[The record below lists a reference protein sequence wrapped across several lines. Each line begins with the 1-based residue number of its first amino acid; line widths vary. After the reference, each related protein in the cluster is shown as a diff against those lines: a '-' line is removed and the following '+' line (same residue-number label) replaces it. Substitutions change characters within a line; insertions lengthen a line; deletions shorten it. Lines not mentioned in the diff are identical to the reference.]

1 MKRISN
7 YLKCVLFAFVIS
19 ASIISCS
26 NDEFFG
32 FDDDFSKNTSPS
44 LTMKQKNNHDY
55 LDYDDSIPLDDERNI
70 IIYSEAYDRL
80 TITWNNNQFSVQE
93 MSGAEVS
100 ISERIYFDVKKSIN
114 ALNYSLGYI
123 DREKHDKF
131 KRLLRDN
138 PEGIHY
144 NNLNCPCYAITY
156 FLYGNVNQNNLK
168 KTDEKLYQKYGSRYA
183 NGDLYLSEVPE
194 AVHVCNSNYSVSLQT
209 SLTLGYSRALLCTES
224 GVVNDTIIGHMSVIT
239 GIRDP
244 NNNGNY
250 YILGY
255 VNPEVNTTINYVNI
269 SKDLSIPLKNPAGTT
284 TLFSSFIY
292 K

>member
-7 YLKCVLFAFVIS
+7 FFKLAFFAFVITAS
-19 ASIISCS
+19 AISCS

-32 FDDDFSKNTSPS
+32 FDDEISKNTNHI
-44 LTMKQKNNHDY
+44 LTMKQKNNHYY

-80 TITWNNNQFSVQE
+80 TITWNNNLFSVKE
-93 MSGAEVS
+93 MSGAEAS
-100 ISERIYFDVKKSIN
+100 ISERLYIDVKKSIN
-114 ALNYSLGYI
+114 ALNYSLGYL
-123 DREKHDKF
+123 DGEKNDKL
-131 KRLLRDN
+131 KRLLMGN
-138 PEGIHY
+138 PEGVHY
-144 NNLNCPCYAITY
+144 NNLNCPCFAITY
-156 FLYGNVNQNNLK
+156 FLYGNVNQKNLK
-168 KTDEKLYQKYGSRYA
+168 TVDEKLYQKYGSRYE
-183 NGDLYLSEVPE
+183 NGDLYPYEIPE
-194 AVHVCNSNYSVSLQT
+194 AVHTCNSNYNVTLQT

-224 GVVNDTIIGHMSVIT
+224 GIVNDTIIGHMSVIT

-255 VNPEVNTTINYVNI
+255 VNPEVSTTINYVNI